1 MRQQNLQKGA
11 TYETTKLA
19 KRCNDN
25 KTCKK
30 VQHMRQQNLQKGAT
44 YETTKL
50 AKRCNIRLSE
60 MEV

>member
-11 TYETTKLA
+11 TYETTK
-19 KRCNDN
+19 
-25 KTCKK
+25 
-30 VQHMRQQNLQKGAT
+30 KGAT

>member
-11 TYETTKLA
+11 TYDKI
-19 KRCNDN
+19 
-25 KTCKK
+25 
-30 VQHMRQQNLQKGAT
+30 NLQKGAT